1 MMNKKSN
8 ASDFKAELE
17 SLSEIEVLENEE
29 MWSIR
34 VIDEVSSKESIF
46 GIILKFPLQDNP
58 TQR

>member
-17 SLSEIEVLENEE
+17 SLAKIEVLENEE
-29 MWSIR
+29 MWSSRI
-34 VIDEVSSKESIF
+34 IDEVSRKESIS
-46 GIILKFPLQDNP
+46 GVIIQLPLQDNP

>member
-1 MMNKKSN
+1 MNKKST

-34 VIDEVSSKESIF
+34 VIDEVSRKQPGAVIVTQLS
-46 GIILKFPLQDNP
+46 LQDDSAKG
-58 TQR
+58 

>member
-1 MMNKKSN
+1 MNKKSD

-17 SLSEIEVLENEE
+17 SFAEIEVLENEE

-34 VIDEVSSKESIF
+34 VIDEVSRKESIP
-46 GIILKFPLQDNP
+46 GVIVQLPLQDNP

>member
-17 SLSEIEVLENEE
+17 SLAEIEVLENEE

-34 VIDEVSSKESIF
+34 VIDEVSRKESIS
-46 GIILKFPLQDNP
+46 GVILKFPLQDNP

>member
-17 SLSEIEVLENEE
+17 SLAEIEVLENEE

-34 VIDEVSSKESIF
+34 VIDEHSRKESRTVIVTQ
-46 GIILKFPLQDNP
+46 LSLQDDSAKS
-58 TQR
+58 

>member
-17 SLSEIEVLENEE
+17 SLAEIEVLENEE
-29 MWSIR
+29 MWSSRI
-34 VIDEVSSKESIF
+34 IDEVSRKESIS
-46 GIILKFPLQDNP
+46 GVIIQLSLQDNP